1 MHRQSLSLL
10 GTLLLLSTGTAAEV
24 NVRPKLVRLDRPEA
38 SQQVL
43 VTGSDR
49 TGRPVDLTRQA
60 RYRVVDPKIA
70 GIGRNGRIEPR
81 KDGRTRLVVEVADT
95 RLEVVILVQ
104 GQATPRPVSFQHEV
118 IPILTKARCN
128 AAACHGKAEGQN
140 GFKLSIFGY
149 DPVAD
154 HEALVRESR
163 QRRVVLTAPG
173 SSLPIRKS
181 TAETPHGG
189 GRMIDP
195 GSLPYR
201 RLSRWVAE
209 GARLE
214 AGGVPV
220 TGVVIEP
227 SARTLHQKESQQIQ
241 VTAIDAD
248 GRRHCVTSEAEFS
261 SNAEL
266 VAHVDESGWVQAGD
280 VAGEAVI
287 LVRYMGQVAACRVT
301 RPRPGVRF
309 PRPPVQ
315 NFIDEL
321 AWDKLAQLGLPP
333 SDRADDAM
341 FLRRVFLDTIGTLP
355 TAVEARRFLA
365 DPGPDRRRRLVDR
378 LLKRDEYADFHAL
391 RWADILRVDRDRVT
405 PEGAVAMTGWLKRQF
420 ARNRSYD
427 SFAREILTARGDT
440 LAEGPASLYRVLE
453 KPEALSR
460 SISQLFLGVRI
471 ECAQCHHHPF
481 EKWSQADYFAFAG
494 FFTGLKRKSLPGGNQ
509 ALLVTDGS
517 DLKHARSGELVP
529 ARALGATEPA
539 DFTRVSDRREVL
551 ADWMTSAENPFF
563 ARAIANRL
571 WAHYFG
577 RGLVEPIDD
586 LRETNPAV
594 NEPLLTALARH
605 LVEVKFDLKAF
616 TRTLLGSRLYQ
627 LSSLA
632 RAENNDDLQ
641 NFSHA
646 IPKAL
651 PAEVLLD
658 AICQVT
664 GVPEKFNGWPR
675 GYRAI
680 QIWDNRMPSYFF
692 RIFGRPVRSSVCECE
707 RSNEP
712 SISQALHLINSPEIQ
727 AKLTAENGTARRLA
741 TSKLTHDEI
750 IDELFL
756 STVSRFP
763 RADERTLFREV
774 FATTDRREAVADCL
788 WTLLNSKQFLYNH

>member
-1 MHRQSLSLL
+1 MCRHLLPLL
-10 GTLLLLSTGTAAEV
+10 GTLLLLSTGVTAEIV
-24 NVRPKLVRLDRPEA
+24 VRPTLIRLDRPES

-43 VTGSDR
+43 VTGSDPA
-49 TGRPVDLTRQA
+49 GRPVDLTRKA
-60 RYRVVDPKIA
+60 SFRVLDPKIA
-70 GIGRNGRIEPR
+70 GIDRNGRVEPR
-81 KDGRTRLVVEVADT
+81 EEGRTRLVVEVAGT
-95 RLEVVILVQ
+95 RSDVEILVE
-104 GQATPRPVSFQHEV
+104 GQTTPRPVSFQHEV

-140 GFKLSIFGY
+140 GFKLSVFGY

-154 HEALVRESR
+154 HEALVHESR

-173 SSLPIRKS
+173 SSLLIRKS
-181 TAETPHGG
+181 SAETPHGG
-189 GRMIDP
+189 GRMIKP
-195 GSLPYR
+195 GSLSYR

-209 GARLE
+209 GARF
-214 AGGVPV
+214 AVGGVRV
-220 TGVVIEP
+220 TAVVIEP
-227 SARTLHQKESQQIQ
+227 PSRTLHEKEFQQIQ

-287 LVRYMGQVAACRVT
+287 LVRYMGQVAACRIT
-301 RPRPGVRF
+301 RPRPDVKF
-309 PRPPVQ
+309 ARPAVQ
-315 NFIDEL
+315 NFIDDL

-333 SDRADDAM
+333 SARADDAM

-355 TAVEARRFLA
+355 TATEARRFLA
-365 DPGPDRRRRLVDR
+365 DRHPDRRRRLVDR
-378 LLKRDEYADFHAL
+378 LLGRDEYADFHAL

-405 PEGAVAMTGWLKRQF
+405 PEGAVAMTGWLKQQF
-420 ARNRSYD
+420 AKNRPYD
-427 SFAREILTARGDT
+427 AFAREILIARGDT
-440 LAEGPASLYRVLE
+440 LAAGPAALYRVLE
-453 KPEALSR
+453 KPEELSR

-481 EKWSQADYFAFAG
+481 EKWSQTDYFAFAG

-509 ALLVTDGS
+509 ALLVTAGS

-529 ARALGATEPA
+529 TRALGATAAA

-551 ADWMTSAENPFF
+551 ADWMTSPENPFF

-594 NEPLLTALARH
+594 NEPLLAAVASH

-616 TRTLLGSRLYQ
+616 TRTLVGSRLYQ
-627 LSSLA
+627 LSSVA

-692 RIFGRPVRSSVCECE
+692 RIFGRPVRASVCECE

-727 AKLTAENGTARRLA
+727 AKLIAENGMARRLA
-741 TSKLTHDEI
+741 NSKLNHDAI

-763 RADERTLFREV
+763 RDDERTLFREV

-788 WTLLNSKQFLYNH
+788 WTLLNSKLFLYNH